1 MEFIKINEKS
11 FSSMECGSLVMGHHG
26 IQSIYPSTKF
36 LSISVNFE
44 KTQASW
50 FGLEVG
56 SFLLLLLSIEIV
68 FGATHLMPNGYDSIS
83 I

>member
-1 MEFIKINEKS
+1 
-11 FSSMECGSLVMGHHG
+11 MECVSLVMGHHG

-44 KTQASW
+44 KTRASS

-56 SFLLLLLSIEIV
+56 SCLVLVLFFLIEIV